1 MPVLESQFGRHI
13 IVRGSRRI
21 HDLDVNERERAGC
34 VEIGDYQIGDLEEE
48 GTFASAKGSHLPM
61 RAWAVGD
68 EAYLAALKY
77 EAKFIS
83 NPVIDS
89 TMETEP
95 LTAAYKV
102 ARIGSKRL

>member
-1 MPVLESQFGRHI
+1 
-13 IVRGSRRI
+13 
-21 HDLDVNERERAGC
+21 
-34 VEIGDYQIGDLEEE
+34 
-48 GTFASAKGSHLPM
+48 M
-61 RAWAVGD
+61 RASAVGD

-77 EAKFIS
+77 EAKFVS
-83 NPVIDS
+83 NPVIDG